1 MALFTKQ
8 HDNEDFIALGMYLM
22 IASDADID
30 EREEEGIKVI
40 LKSLPRFSGID
51 IDDVLFD
58 VKSFILD
65 GGFKNSFEKFKTIEN
80 EDLKKTILILSIEA
94 SMLDHFITDAE
105 EDVIVE
111 LSHTMGLDDEVLE
124 RAIDVISWKYS
135 LEDH

>member
-30 EREEEGIKVI
+30 EREEKGIKII
-40 LKSLPRFSGID
+40 LESLPRFTNVN
-51 IDDVLFD
+51 IDDTLFD
-58 VKSFILD
+58 AKSFILEK
-65 GGFKNSFEKFKTIEN
+65 GFKDSFEEFKKIEN
-80 EDLKKTILILSIEA
+80 ENLKKTILILAIEA
-94 SMLDHFITDAE
+94 SMLDHFITEAE

-111 LSHTMGLDDEVLE
+111 LSHAMGLDDETLE
-124 RAIDVISWKYS
+124 RAVDVISWKYS